1 MRQTDLHT
9 DAARL
14 RDALKDLQIAWN
26 DVGEHW
32 NDRVSEKFREDH
44 LDPLGPVLKQSLDA
58 VSRMSQLTDQIRR
71 DCDE

>member
-26 DVGEHW
+26 DVSEHW
-32 NDRVSEKFREDH
+32 NDRVSDKFCEEH
-44 LDPLGPVLKQSLDA
+44 LEPLGPVFKQSLDA